1 MRAMKVFT
9 FQRLIVLW
17 LVAVTLYPMTSPA
30 PLIYVPGE
38 GWSYVRPGDSEASR
52 WRRPNATEQIQVSRD
67 ADQAGSHRLAR
78 KSSKR
83 ILDKWPFSDH
93 SAEAQ
98 YFIAKSYD
106 DQRNFNK
113 AAKEYKILLVKYPQ
127 TERFA
132 VALDRQYEIA
142 SYLAGSGYFKLWGW
156 MPLPNAMYPKD
167 SVVDIYKQTIE
178 EGPFYE
184 TGPKAQMKIGETRE
198 KQKRYG
204 LAVQAYELAADRYHF
219 KPEYAANALYKA
231 GQAYYKQVRRAEY
244 DQSVADRAVKT
255 FEVFT
260 TFFPT
265 DPRSEEAE
273 EIIQSI
279 RTEQSRG
286 NYQIAKFYEARR
298 RWEAAKRYYNAAIAK
313 DNQSIYADMAREEV
327 SKINEY
333 IESRRNAKSAKNSEP
348 TEPESDDTSTDAN
361 STKDL

>member
-1 MRAMKVFT
+1 MRVIS
-9 FQRLIVLW
+9 FQRLIVMW

-38 GWSYVRPGDSEASR
+38 GWSYVRAGESEASR
-52 WRRPNATEQIQVSRD
+52 WRRPNATEQIQVSKD
-67 ADQAGSHRLAR
+67 ADEAGSHRLAR

-83 ILDKWPFSDH
+83 ILEKWPFSDH
-93 SAEAQ
+93 GAEAQ
-98 YFIAKSYD
+98 FYIAKSYD

-113 AAKEYKILLVKYPQ
+113 AAKEYKTLLVKYPQ

-132 VALDRQYEIA
+132 TALERQYEIA
-142 SYLAGSGYFKLWGW
+142 SYLAGKGYFKLWGW
-156 MPLPNAMYPKD
+156 IPLPNAMYPKD
-167 SVVDIYKQTIE
+167 SVVDIYNQTID

-198 KQKRYG
+198 KQKRFSD
-204 LAVQAYELAADRYHF
+204 AVRAFEVAADRYHY
-219 KPEYAANALYKA
+219 KPDYAANALYKA
-231 GQAYYKQVRRAEY
+231 GQAYYRQVRRAEY

-260 TFFPT
+260 TFFPS

-327 SKINEY
+327 SKINDY
-333 IESRRNAKSAKNSEP
+333 IESRNNARSSKNSEP
-348 TEPESDDTSTDAN
+348 ESESEEN
-361 STKDL
+361 PSTKSNSAYNL